1 MIEFLVWF
9 VACFMSTMGFTYLYY
24 KLLDADRK
32 INIYVILVF
41 IVGVFLITIVKSH
54 NFSLLTA
61 ILYFLYFPILFYLI
75 KSVSFGKMI
84 YYLVIIWIY
93 AIFLDFISMILFLP
107 FHFAFGID
115 IYGEVACILMS
126 AFVFVALIIMARS
139 KKVKKITN
147 NLYKKVSKVNYF
159 DFALISFAVFVL
171 LTGVAVFLNLDNL
184 SLSILLMAIIILL
197 SFSFILLIRVRIHLV
212 ENAIFL
218 DLLKAN
224 NAFYIKIEDEN
235 RIFKHNLMAKMLAI
249 KSVSGSKARKLI
261 DEFVGSFNKD
271 MDFSVHIKDLP
282 YGLNGIIYEKI
293 YPYIGKIYIK
303 ISNKIDFDI
312 FSKLKPRRYNV
323 FVEKIIIALDNAIE
337 SCMESHDKLLIVNLY
352 FEDSNIIVDIKN
364 TFSSDI
370 NLDEVGKVN
379 YSTKGKKRGLG
390 LFSALRDNEVEMSV
404 KIINNWFVSKIVAKQ
419 NNVEDAEL

>member
-9 VACFMSTMGFTYLYY
+9 VASFISTFGFTYMYY
-24 KLLDADRK
+24 KISDSSK
-32 INIYVILVF
+32 K
-41 IVGVFLITIVKSH
+41 ITIPIILLFIFGVL
-54 NFSLLTA
+54 LLTTLKYLNLTF
-61 ILYFLYFPILFYLI
+61 ISSISYFLYFSVLFYVINPITVSKLI
-75 KSVSFGKMI
+75 F
-84 YYLVIIWIY
+84 YLLIIWIY
-93 AIFLDFISMILFLP
+93 GIALDFISMLIFLP
-107 FHFAFGID
+107 FHFVFDID

-126 AFVFVALIIMARS
+126 SIVFIILIIMARS
-139 KKVKKITN
+139 KKIKKFTN

-197 SFSFILLIRVRIHLV
+197 SFSFILLIRVRINWA

-282 YGLNGIIYEKI
+282 YGLNGII
-293 YPYIGKIYIK
+293 
-303 ISNKIDFDI
+303 
-312 FSKLKPRRYNV
+312 
-323 FVEKIIIALDNAIE
+323 
-337 SCMESHDKLLIVNLY
+337 
-352 FEDSNIIVDIKN
+352 
-364 TFSSDI
+364 
-370 NLDEVGKVN
+370 
-379 YSTKGKKRGLG
+379 
-390 LFSALRDNEVEMSV
+390 
-404 KIINNWFVSKIVAKQ
+404 
-419 NNVEDAEL
+419 

>member
-9 VACFMSTMGFTYLYY
+9 VACFMSTFGVAYLYC
-24 KLLDADRK
+24 KLLDIGKR
-32 INIYVILVF
+32 INFHIIVIFF
-41 IVGVFLITIVKSH
+41 IGVLLITFIKSR
-54 NFSLLTA
+54 NFSLLA
-61 ILYFLYFPILFYLI
+61 VVLFFVYFPIFFYFVNPIPVGKLIFYLI
-75 KSVSFGKMI
+75 MV
-84 YYLVIIWIY
+84 WIY
-93 AIFLDFISMILFLP
+93 GITLDFISMILFLP

-126 AFVFVALIIMARS
+126 AFVFVVLIIMARS

-249 KSVSGSKARKLI
+249 KSVSGSKSRKLI

-293 YPYIGKIYIK
+293 YPYIGKIHIK

-404 KIINNWFVSKIVAKQ
+404 KIINNWFVNKIVAKQ

>member
-41 IVGVFLITIVKSH
+41 IVGVFLITLVKSH

-61 ILYFLYFPILFYLI
+61 ILYFLYFQFLFYLI

-107 FHFAFGID
+107 LHFVFGID

-139 KKVKKITN
+139 KKVKKFTN

-159 DFALISFAVFVL
+159 DFALLSFAVFVL

-249 KSVSGSKARKLI
+249 KSGSGSKARK
-261 DEFVGSFNKD
+261 
-271 MDFSVHIKDLP
+271 
-282 YGLNGIIYEKI
+282 
-293 YPYIGKIYIK
+293 
-303 ISNKIDFDI
+303 
-312 FSKLKPRRYNV
+312 
-323 FVEKIIIALDNAIE
+323 
-337 SCMESHDKLLIVNLY
+337 
-352 FEDSNIIVDIKN
+352 
-364 TFSSDI
+364 
-370 NLDEVGKVN
+370 
-379 YSTKGKKRGLG
+379 
-390 LFSALRDNEVEMSV
+390 
-404 KIINNWFVSKIVAKQ
+404 
-419 NNVEDAEL
+419 

>member
-1 MIEFLVWF
+1 MIEFFVWF

-41 IVGVFLITIVKSH
+41 IVGVFLITLVKSH

-61 ILYFLYFPILFYLI
+61 ILYFLYFPILLNLI

-107 FHFAFGID
+107 LHFVFGID

-139 KKVKKITN
+139 KKVKKFTN

-293 YPYIGKIYIK
+293 YPYIGKIHIK